1 MIKKRMKCHWYSAS
15 QMRKKWMCVLCDL
28 HDIRLISVDEKG
40 NTTFTVVGYMNRG
53 VHEGRVGVAVYFLT
67 QKKFRY
73 GKSICP

>member
-1 MIKKRMKCHWYSAS
+1 MSLVFGFADAENMDVRT
-15 QMRKKWMCVLCDL
+15 LCDL

-53 VHEGRVGVAVYFLT
+53 VHEGQVGVAVYYFDAE
-67 QKKFRY
+67 KKFRY